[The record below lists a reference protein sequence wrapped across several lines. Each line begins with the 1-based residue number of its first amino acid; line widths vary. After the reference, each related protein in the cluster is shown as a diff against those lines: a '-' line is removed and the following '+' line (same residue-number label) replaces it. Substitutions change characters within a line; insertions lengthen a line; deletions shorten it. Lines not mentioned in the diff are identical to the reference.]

1 MADIYRHGRAGV
13 GRAQASGRW
22 QRVLRRGAAFSGLA
36 ATAAVVAACGSAG
49 GSTAG
54 SGSAAGGGSN
64 TNNGSAAGAEVS
76 ARQLSGVGSVLVNK
90 SGRTIYSVKSPSE
103 ANGNIKCTGSCTTF
117 WFPVT
122 GSASLSASGLPGKL
136 GSVSRPDGTKQL
148 TYNGMPLYTFKLDT
162 APGQD
167 HGNNFRDSFNGTNFT
182 WQVVTASGKPAGGS
196 TPAPS
201 NTGGN
206 NYGGGY

>member
-1 MADIYRHGRAGV
+1 MADIYRHARAGV
-13 GRAQASGRW
+13 GRTQASRRC
-22 QRVLRRGAAFSGLA
+22 QRALRRGAAFSGLA
-36 ATAAVVAACGSAG
+36 AAAALVAACGSAG

-54 SGSAAGGGSN
+54 SGSAASGGIN
-64 TNNGSAAGAEVS
+64 TNNGSAGAAELS

-136 GSVSRPDGTKQL
+136 GSVSRPDDTEQL
-148 TYNGMPLYTFKLDT
+148 TYNGVPLYTFKLDT

-167 HGNNFRDSFNGTNFT
+167 HGNNFSDSFNGTDFT
-182 WQVVTASGKPAGGS
+182 WQVVTASGKPAGPS
-196 TPAPS
+196 VPASS
-201 NTGGN
+201 NTGGSN
-206 NYGGGY
+206 FGGGY